1 MYVRFMDAAVSD
13 GMGGQHLPAAAAAWA
28 AVAEASGK
36 VAAVAGQVWELSDA
50 DLVAV
55 LRSEAVAAAQLDAAR
70 LAVVRELD
78 TRGVA
83 ARSGAVSTAAW
94 LSRELLVDGRVAAAD
109 VRAARQLDPEGDT
122 PPRRGVHAPGLPPG
136 HLALAATGRALLA
149 GEVSRPHADVVAAM
163 VRALPAAPG
172 TSTPTSRAEL
182 GDLHARAQA
191 WLLGQ
196 CATFTPTDV
205 RRLGIALRHVV
216 DPNGVLADERDATDR
231 AVFWVRAEE
240 NGIVYRF
247 GGRTDP
253 VTAAALSTFIDAHAA
268 PHPRV
273 DEVTGERVD
282 DPRTPEVRRGHA
294 FTDLVNL
301 ATNADPSV
309 SGGTSVQLVVT
320 TSLDTLRARPGQL
333 GVRCT
338 TTETGHP
345 LSAATTRRLACDTT
359 IIPMVLG
366 AASEPLDVGRATR
379 SIPTGIRRALN
390 ARDGGC
396 AFPGCTRPHRWA
408 DAHHIQHWADGGP
421 TTLGNLVL
429 LCGHHHDV
437 IHHTRWTVHITD
449 RRPVFTPPPHPD
461 RNRPPPR
468 APV

>member
-1 MYVRFMDAAVSD
+1 MDAAVGD

-294 FTDLVNL
+294 FTDLV
-301 ATNADPSV
+301 
-309 SGGTSVQLVVT
+309 TSPPT
-320 TSLDTLRARPGQL
+320 PTPA
-333 GVRCT
+333 
-338 TTETGHP
+338 
-345 LSAATTRRLACDTT
+345 SAAAPACSWSSPPAWTPCAPD
-359 IIPMVLG
+359 PDSSASG
-366 AASEPLDVGRATR
+366 APPPRPATR
-379 SIPTGIRRALN
+379 CP
-390 ARDGGC
+390 
-396 AFPGCTRPHRWA
+396 
-408 DAHHIQHWADGGP
+408 
-421 TTLGNLVL
+421 
-429 LCGHHHDV
+429 
-437 IHHTRWTVHITD
+437 
-449 RRPVFTPPPHPD
+449 
-461 RNRPPPR
+461 RPPPAASPATPR
-468 APV
+468 SSRWSWARPANPWTSDAPPGRSPPVSAAP